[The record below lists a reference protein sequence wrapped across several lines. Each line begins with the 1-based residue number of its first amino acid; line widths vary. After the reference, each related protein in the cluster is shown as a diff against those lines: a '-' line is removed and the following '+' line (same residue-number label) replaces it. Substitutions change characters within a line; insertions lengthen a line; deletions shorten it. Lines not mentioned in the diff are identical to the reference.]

1 MGLDLECGNISIR
14 VGSYSTVHDVRKYLL
29 ETIINYIKFS
39 NNFEDIIKEILL
51 DEISNVFSNDK
62 IDYEKFDG
70 LLMAYELDGFNCFIN
85 HSDYNGM
92 IESIEAKKFIDLCD
106 KLNNYFDKNNI
117 YYRNNKFYLYDIF
130 KYSSQTGDDIYFC

>member
-51 DEISNVFSNDK
+51 DEISNVFSNNK
-62 IDYEKFDG
+62 IDYEKFD
-70 LLMAYELDGFNCFIN
+70 YKKLDGFNCFIN
-85 HSDYNGM
+85 HSDCSGM
-92 IESIEAKKFIDLCD
+92 IESTKAKKFIDLCD

-117 YYRNNKFYLYDIF
+117 YYRNNKLYLYDIF